1 MNVGKNGDRYAMYL
15 QNRKALVDYATPL
28 VGSRAEAEDVVQ
40 DAYLKFV
47 PAETRESILHPGYLF
62 QIVRNLSF
70 NRRRRRKLEETVAPS
85 DIPWWAL
92 PMPNDT
98 PEDSVLFQERVKR
111 VASTVDAL
119 PERARLVLQMYR
131 FDGLSLKQI
140 AEILNLSTTSVHRL
154 LNDAMR
160 MIKEEMSRMP

>member
-1 MNVGKNGDRYAMYL
+1 MGIGKNGERYAMYL

-47 PAETRESILHPGYLF
+47 PGETGESVSHKGYLF

-70 NRRRRRKLEETVAPS
+70 NRRRRRKLEESVASP

-98 PEDSVLFQERVKR
+98 PEDSLLFHERVKT
-111 VASTVDAL
+111 VAATVNAL

-131 FDGLSLKQI
+131 FDGLSLKEI

-160 MIKEEMSRMP
+160 MIKEEMSRGP